1 METKQLAV
9 YLIIAGAV
17 ILALKFITE
26 IISFIL
32 SDFFLG
38 LGAILVVGGAAM
50 LALKFF
56 KENRDDAD
64 DEPFRGIKQRLLQ
77 LLKMCQVMKLI
88 HT

>member
-1 METKQLAV
+1 M
-9 YLIIAGAV
+9 
-17 ILALKFITE
+17 KFITE

-64 DEPFRGIKQRLLQ
+64 DEPFRGIKQ
-77 LLKMCQVMKLI
+77 
-88 HT
+88 

>member
-1 METKQLAV
+1 MIEVGFRKFKIPKLDFFNLNFRAK
-9 YLIIAGAV
+9 IIAGAL

-38 LGAILVVGGAAM
+38 LGAILVVGGAVI

-64 DEPFRGIKQRLLQ
+64 DEPFRGIKQ
-77 LLKMCQVMKLI
+77 
-88 HT
+88 

>member
-50 LALKFF
+50 LALKVF

-64 DEPFRGIKQRLLQ
+64 EEPFRGIK
-77 LLKMCQVMKLI
+77 
-88 HT
+88 H